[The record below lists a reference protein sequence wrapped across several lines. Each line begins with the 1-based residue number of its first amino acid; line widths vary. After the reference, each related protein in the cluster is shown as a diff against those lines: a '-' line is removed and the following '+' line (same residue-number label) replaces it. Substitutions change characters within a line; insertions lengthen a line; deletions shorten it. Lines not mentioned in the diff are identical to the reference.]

1 MMAADGYADLDPA
14 FSYEGL
20 SMRIA
25 RKSGRTHAV
34 EQRRFGDHNQ
44 FAREM
49 DHFATCIRTNR
60 RPHTPGE
67 EGLQDQR
74 LMEAIYQAAAGGST
88 IKLPPVPGLD
98 NHPRPRARPRRL
110 SPER

>member
-98 NHPRPRARPRRL
+98 TTRG
-110 SPER
+110 PEPDPDA